1 MLGAGWAFPPRI
13 LVVLRIGGDVGFGV
27 AAAANIMQDCTAVPF
42 GSCTL
47 TEQHQSVSCRSCLR
61 PSQPR
66 VVHASVDVEMPHE
79 HIYLHIMVLPYS
91 GSSALE
97 GLLASSPT
105 TTTICKMNTWQC
117 EYTWLMADWH
127 VPGWSF
133 ASRWEPPEHAN
144 QYWGGMLEALQSHHA
159 YDYPL

>member
-79 HIYLHIMVLPYS
+79 HITCTSRCYHTQALAPSRGCLPHRRRQ
-91 GSSALE
+91 
-97 GLLASSPT
+97 P
-105 TTTICKMNTWQC
+105 
-117 EYTWLMADWH
+117 
-127 VPGWSF
+127 PF
-133 ASRWEPPEHAN
+133 AR
-144 QYWGGMLEALQSHHA
+144 
-159 YDYPL
+159 